1 MCGKWLKW
9 WSPNLWTRNH
19 NIYLFLFLL
28 FSCSGPLD
36 SDEKGV
42 GWFCQWK
49 VAKLEVIWLMRNTR
63 VSICFTRKTL
73 HATEGLHW
81 SFRVYKTFLI
91 RLLCYLLK
99 NYTWLHKKEKNG
111 CGRKT
116 WRWGIKKVWVL
127 ISLLSHTYCIFLGKS
142 HHPISPSFLS
152 VKWRY

>member
-1 MCGKWLKW
+1 MCNSKCLWDEMCGKWLKW

-19 NIYLFLFLL
+19 NTYLFLFLL

-63 VSICFTRKTL
+63 VSICFTTIKTL
-73 HATEGLHW
+73 HAIEGLHW

-91 RLLCYLLK
+91 PLLCYLLK
-99 NYTWLHKKEKNG
+99 NYIKKKEKNG

-116 WRWGIKKVWVL
+116 WRWGIKK
-127 ISLLSHTYCIFLGKS
+127 SLGFNLTFVTYWLYILGQV
-142 HHPISPSFLS
+142 PSP
-152 VKWRY
+152 Y